1 MWGLSIE
8 MRHFRWQSIHE
19 ILWANIWKN
28 AWDYNRGTIKQSQ
41 SVTLLWIRDA
51 PNLICMIST
60 RLIFLWWG
68 RPFYRRPFGDRNH
81 VSESNSLVNK
91 LGTIIKT
98 MYTESGFVGNYSNHS
113 GKLTC
118 RTTLFQSGKL
128 HVVRVNLLGGG
139 DKLICFVLYWY
150 IHVDVF
156 SLEFEEQWFWKER
169 GILN

>member
-8 MRHFRWQSIHE
+8 MRHFRWQSINE
-19 ILWANIWKN
+19 ILLANIWKN
-28 AWDYNRGTIKQSQ
+28 CLGLQQRNNKAKSICHSTLNPGRPELNLYDIFTSYI
-41 SVTLLWIRDA
+41 SVVA
-51 PNLICMIST
+51 
-60 RLIFLWWG
+60 WG

-98 MYTESGFVGNYSNHS
+98 MYTESRFVGNYSNHS

-118 RTTLFQSGKL
+118 RTTLFQS
-128 HVVRVNLLGGG
+128 
-139 DKLICFVLYWY
+139 
-150 IHVDVF
+150 
-156 SLEFEEQWFWKER
+156 EFEEQRFWKER